1 MSIGMGDPWSYPFGP
16 LCSRRIFDHRQRDQ
30 PDERRH
36 DRGGHTVQAA
46 VGHSAGVD
54 ADDEEET

>member
-1 MSIGMGDPWSYPFGP
+1 MGDPWSYPFGP

-36 DRGGHTVQAA
+36 DRGGHAVQAA